1 MVPDHFGAVRRP
13 RGAYSP
19 AGLMSVLSGL
29 LPGRGPRRNWAGV
42 VEGGPRGAAS
52 PAVHW
57 PDQEQERLE
66 GSLHERLGHW
76 LTLVQRG
83 QVLEAYR
90 VFLGLMEEPQHR
102 REVLA
107 ELVFAGL
114 IDACSTT
121 ARTPPATRPIGR
133 ARPSSSQ

>member
-1 MVPDHFGAVRRP
+1 M
-13 RGAYSP
+13 
-19 AGLMSVLSGL
+19 
-29 LPGRGPRRNWAGV
+29 

-114 IDACSTT
+114 IDVQDRMLYNRSYTT
-121 ARTPPATRPIGR
+121 GHKAYR
-133 ARPSSSQ
+133 ARSTVELPMIFSIACRYFATDNR